1 MEENRMKTR
10 IKDIKARE
18 ILDSRGEP
26 TIEVDVI
33 TEDGTLGRADV
44 PCGLSKGEHEA
55 LEVRDGGSRY
65 AGRGVRNA
73 VYNVHEVIRPALLG
87 KNSVEQREIDELMIE
102 LDGTP
107 NKSKLGS
114 NATVGVSLAV
124 AKAAA
129 NALGKPLYEHIGG
142 AGPHI
147 LPVPVLDM
155 IEGGLLAASGL
166 DFQEHQVM
174 PVGAESFSEAIRMGM
189 EVYYKLG
196 NILEKEWGRQSL
208 NVGAEG
214 GYTPQAMNDPR
225 KALDAEWKAI
235 VELGY
240 QDKFVM
246 SLDVAASHFYDRQ
259 EEKYKFMGKE
269 ITTDELIEY
278 YGELVNDYPIV
289 SIEDPLQED
298 DYEGYAKLTS
308 ALDIQIIGDDFFTT
322 NPERIKRGID
332 EGAAN
337 AVLLKVNQIGTLSE
351 ALDAADL
358 AFRNNFG
365 VQVSERSGETEDTWL
380 ADLAVA
386 INSGQIKTGVT
397 RSERTCKYNRLLRIE
412 ENDKSLKYAGRQFRH
427 PC

>member
-55 LEVRDGGSRY
+55 LEVRDGGS
-65 AGRGVRNA
+65 
-73 VYNVHEVIRPALLG
+73 
-87 KNSVEQREIDELMIE
+87 MIE

-114 NATVGVSLAV
+114 NAIVGVSLAV

-174 PVGAESFSEAIRMGM
+174 PVGAESFSEAIRIGM

-196 NILEKEWGRQSL
+196 NILEMEWGRHSL

-214 GYTPQAMNDPR
+214 GYTPHAMNDPR

-246 SLDVAASHFYDRQ
+246 SNHF
-259 EEKYKFMGKE
+259 
-269 ITTDELIEY
+269 
-278 YGELVNDYPIV
+278 
-289 SIEDPLQED
+289 
-298 DYEGYAKLTS
+298 
-308 ALDIQIIGDDFFTT
+308 
-322 NPERIKRGID
+322 
-332 EGAAN
+332 
-337 AVLLKVNQIGTLSE
+337 
-351 ALDAADL
+351 
-358 AFRNNFG
+358 
-365 VQVSERSGETEDTWL
+365 
-380 ADLAVA
+380 
-386 INSGQIKTGVT
+386 
-397 RSERTCKYNRLLRIE
+397 
-412 ENDKSLKYAGRQFRH
+412 
-427 PC
+427 

>member
-1 MEENRMKTR
+1 MKTR

-33 TEDGTLGRADV
+33 TENGTLGRADV

-87 KNSVEQREIDELMIE
+87 KNSVEQREIDELMIQ

-114 NATVGVSLAV
+114 NAIVGVSLAV

-129 NALGKPLYEHIGG
+129 NALGKPLYEYIGG

-259 EEKYKFMGKE
+259 EEKYKFMGKK
-269 ITTDELIEY
+269 ITKDQLIEY

-351 ALDAADL
+351 ALDAAQL

>member
-1 MEENRMKTR
+1 MEEVWMKTR

-55 LEVRDGGSRY
+55 LEVRDGGRRY

-114 NATVGVSLAV
+114 NAIVGVSLAV

-174 PVGAESFSEAIRMGM
+174 PVGAESFSEAIR
-189 EVYYKLG
+189 
-196 NILEKEWGRQSL
+196 GRRL
-208 NVGAEG
+208 
-214 GYTPQAMNDPR
+214 Y
-225 KALDAEWKAI
+225 
-235 VELGY
+235 
-240 QDKFVM
+240 
-246 SLDVAASHFYDRQ
+246 
-259 EEKYKFMGKE
+259 
-269 ITTDELIEY
+269 
-278 YGELVNDYPIV
+278 
-289 SIEDPLQED
+289 
-298 DYEGYAKLTS
+298 S
-308 ALDIQIIGDDFFTT
+308 ACH
-322 NPERIKRGID
+322 E
-332 EGAAN
+332 
-337 AVLLKVNQIGTLSE
+337 
-351 ALDAADL
+351 
-358 AFRNNFG
+358 
-365 VQVSERSGETEDTWL
+365 
-380 ADLAVA
+380 
-386 INSGQIKTGVT
+386 
-397 RSERTCKYNRLLRIE
+397 
-412 ENDKSLKYAGRQFRH
+412 
-427 PC
+427 

>member
-1 MEENRMKTR
+1 MKTR

-114 NATVGVSLAV
+114 NAIVGVSLAV

-196 NILEKEWGRQSL
+196 EIIKKEWGRHSL

-259 EEKYKFMGKE
+259 EEKYKFMGKK
-269 ITTDELIEY
+269 ITPEELIEY
-278 YGELVNDYPIV
+278 YIELVNDYPIV

-298 DYEGYAKLTS
+298 DYEGYVKLTS
-308 ALDIQIIGDDFFTT
+308 ALDIQIIGDDFFAT

-351 ALDAADL
+351 ALDAAQL

-412 ENDKSLKYAGRQFRH
+412 ESDKSLKYAGRHFRQ

>member
-1 MEENRMKTR
+1 MKTR

-87 KNSVEQREIDELMIE
+87 KNSLEQREIDELMIE

-114 NATVGVSLAV
+114 NAIVGVSLAV

-174 PVGAESFSEAIRMGM
+174 PVGAESFSEAIRIGM

-196 NILEKEWGRQSL
+196 NILEMEWGRHSL

-214 GYTPQAMNDPR
+214 GYTPHAMNDPR

-259 EEKYKFMGKE
+259 EEKYKFMGKK
-269 ITTDELIEY
+269 ITSKELIEY
-278 YGELVNDYPIV
+278 YIELVNDYPIV

-308 ALDIQIIGDDFFTT
+308 ALDIQIIGDDFFAT

-351 ALDAADL
+351 ALDAAQL

-412 ENDKSLKYAGRQFRH
+412 ESDKSLKYAGRLFRQ

>member
-1 MEENRMKTR
+1 
-10 IKDIKARE
+10 
-18 ILDSRGEP
+18 
-26 TIEVDVI
+26 
-33 TEDGTLGRADV
+33 
-44 PCGLSKGEHEA
+44 
-55 LEVRDGGSRY
+55 
-65 AGRGVRNA
+65 
-73 VYNVHEVIRPALLG
+73 
-87 KNSVEQREIDELMIE
+87 

-114 NATVGVSLAV
+114 NAIVGVSLAV

-196 NILEKEWGRQSL
+196 EIIKKEWGRHSL

-214 GYTPQAMNDPR
+214 GYTPHAMNDPR

-240 QDKFVM
+240 QDKFVI
-246 SLDVAASHFYDRQ
+246 SLDVAASHFYDKQ
-259 EEKYKFMGKE
+259 EEKYK
-269 ITTDELIEY
+269 L
-278 YGELVNDYPIV
+278 
-289 SIEDPLQED
+289 EDPLQED
-298 DYEGYAKLTS
+298 DYEGSAKLTS
-308 ALDIQIIGDDFFTT
+308 ALDIQIIGDDFFAT

-351 ALDAADL
+351 ALDAAQL

-412 ENDKSLKYAGRQFRH
+412 ESDKSLKYAGRLFRQ

>member
-1 MEENRMKTR
+1 MEENWMKTR

-33 TEDGTLGRADV
+33 TDDGTLGRADV
-44 PCGLSKGEHEA
+44 PCGRSTGEYEA
-55 LEVRDGGSRY
+55 HEVRDGGSRY

-87 KNSVEQREIDELMIE
+87 KNSAEQREIDELMIE

-114 NATVGVSLAV
+114 NAIVGVSMAV
-124 AKAAA
+124 ARAAA
-129 NALGKPLYEHIGG
+129 NAQGKPLYEHIGG

-189 EVYYKLG
+189 EVYYRLG
-196 NILEKEWGRQSL
+196 NILEKDWGRHSL

-214 GYTPQAMNDPR
+214 GYTPHAMNDPR
-225 KALDAEWKAI
+225 NALDAEWKAV

-259 EEKYKFMGKE
+259 EERYKFMGKK
-269 ITTDELIEY
+269 ITPEELIEY
-278 YGELVNDYPIV
+278 YIELVNDYPIV

-308 ALDIQIIGDDFFTT
+308 ALDIQIIGDDFFAT

-351 ALDAADL
+351 ALDAAQL
-358 AFRNNFG
+358 AFSNNFG

-397 RSERTCKYNRLLRIE
+397 RSERTCKYNRLFRIE
-412 ENDKSLKYAGRQFRH
+412 ESDKSLKYAGRLFRH

>member
-1 MEENRMKTR
+1 MKTR

-18 ILDSRGEP
+18 ILDCRGEP

-33 TEDGTLGRADV
+33 TEDGTLGRAAV

-55 LEVRDGGSRY
+55 LEVRDGGTRY
-65 AGRGVRNA
+65 AGRGVKKA
-73 VYNVHEVIRPALLG
+73 IDNVHEIIRPALLG
-87 KNSVEQREIDELMIE
+87 KNSVKQREIDELLIE

-107 NKSKLGS
+107 NKSKLGA
-114 NATVGVSLAV
+114 NAIVGVSLAV

-129 NALGKPLYEHIGG
+129 NALGKPLYKHIGG
-142 AGPHI
+142 DGPHI

-196 NILEKEWGRQSL
+196 EILEKEWGRESL

-225 KALDAEWKAI
+225 NALDAEWKAI

-246 SLDVAASHFYDRQ
+246 SLDVAASHFYDKQ
-259 EEKYKFMGKE
+259 EKKYKFMGKK
-269 ITTDELIEY
+269 ITSEELIEY
-278 YGELVNDYPIV
+278 YLELVNDYPLV

-322 NPERIKRGID
+322 NPERIKRGIE

-351 ALDAADL
+351 ALDAAQL
-358 AFRNNFG
+358 AFKNNFG

-412 ENDKSLKYAGRQFRH
+412 ENDKSLKYAGWNFRH

>member
-1 MEENRMKTR
+1 MKTR

-33 TEDGTLGRADV
+33 TEDDSLGRADV
-44 PCGLSKGEHEA
+44 PCGRSTGEHEA
-55 LEVRDGGSRY
+55 HELRDGGSRY
-65 AGRGVRNA
+65 AGKGVKKA
-73 VYNVHEVIRPALLG
+73 VENVHEVIRPALVG
-87 KNSVEQREIDELMIE
+87 KDVLEQREIDEFMIG
-102 LDGTP
+102 LDGTQ

-114 NATVGVSLAV
+114 NAIVGVSLAV

-129 NALGKPLYEHIGG
+129 DVLGKPLYHHIGG
-142 AGPHI
+142 TEAHV

-174 PVGAESFSEAIRMGM
+174 PVGAESFSEAIRIGM

-196 NILEKEWGRQSL
+196 DILEKEWGRHSL

-214 GYTPQAMNDPR
+214 GCTPHSMNDPR

-235 VELGY
+235 EELGY

-246 SLDVAASHFYDRQ
+246 SLDVAASHFYDK
-259 EEKYKFMGKE
+259 EEDKYIFMGKK
-269 ITTDELIEY
+269 ITTEELIEY
-278 YGELVNDYPIV
+278 YMSLVKDYPIV
-289 SIEDPLQED
+289 SIEDPLQEN
-298 DYEGYAKLTS
+298 DYQGYAKLTA
-308 ALDIQIIGDDFFTT
+308 ALDIQIIGDDFFAT
-322 NPERIKRGID
+322 NPKRIKRGIE

-358 AFRNNFG
+358 AFRNGFG
-365 VQVSERSGETEDTWL
+365 VQVSERSAETEDTWL
-380 ADLAVA
+380 ADLAVG

-412 ENDKSLKYAGRQFRH
+412 ESDSSLKYAGRNFRRSF
-427 PC
+427 

>member
-1 MEENRMKTR
+1 MKTR

-33 TEDGTLGRADV
+33 TENGTLGRADV

-87 KNSVEQREIDELMIE
+87 KNSVEQREIDELMIQ

-114 NATVGVSLAV
+114 NAIVGVSLAV

-129 NALGKPLYEHIGG
+129 NALGKPLYEYIGG

>member
-1 MEENRMKTR
+1 MKTR
-10 IKDIKARE
+10 IKAIKARE
-18 ILDSRGEP
+18 ILDCRGEP

-33 TEDGTLGRADV
+33 TEDGTLGRAAV

-55 LEVRDGGSRY
+55 LEIRDGGNRY
-65 AGRGVRNA
+65 AGRGVKKA
-73 VYNVHEVIRPALLG
+73 IDNVHEIIRPALLG
-87 KNSVEQREIDELMIE
+87 KNSVKQREIDELLIE

-107 NKSKLGS
+107 NKSKLGA
-114 NATVGVSLAV
+114 NAIVGVSLAV

-129 NALGKPLYEHIGG
+129 KALGKPLYKHIGG
-142 AGPHI
+142 DGPHI

-196 NILEKEWGRQSL
+196 EILEKEWGRESL

-225 KALDAEWKAI
+225 NALDAEWKAI

-246 SLDVAASHFYDRQ
+246 SLDVAASHFYDKQ
-259 EEKYKFMGKE
+259 EKKYKFMGKK
-269 ITTDELIEY
+269 ITSEELIEY
-278 YGELVNDYPIV
+278 YLELVNDYPLV

-322 NPERIKRGID
+322 NPERIKRGIE

-351 ALDAADL
+351 ALDAAQL
-358 AFRNNFG
+358 AFKNNFG

-412 ENDKSLKYAGRQFRH
+412 ENDKSLKYAGWNFRH

>member
-1 MEENRMKTR
+1 MKTR

-114 NATVGVSLAV
+114 NAIVGVSLAV

-174 PVGAESFSEAIRMGM
+174 PVGAESFSEAIRIGM

-196 NILEKEWGRQSL
+196 EIIKKEWSRHSL

-259 EEKYKFMGKE
+259 EEKYKFMGKK
-269 ITTDELIEY
+269 ITSKELIEY
-278 YGELVNDYPIV
+278 YIELVNDYPIV

-308 ALDIQIIGDDFFTT
+308 ALDIQIVGDDFFAT

-351 ALDAADL
+351 ALDAAQL

-412 ENDKSLKYAGRQFRH
+412 ESDKSLKYAGRLFRD